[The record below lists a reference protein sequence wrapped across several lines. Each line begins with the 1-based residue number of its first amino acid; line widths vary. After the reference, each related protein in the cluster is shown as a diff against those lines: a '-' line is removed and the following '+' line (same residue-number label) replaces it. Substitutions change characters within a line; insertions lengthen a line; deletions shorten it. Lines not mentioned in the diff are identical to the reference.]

1 MLQKSGIQY
10 FNKWFRGSQTSSA
23 PQPIEKGRSRSQSLD
38 VGTLDRSGIRLLV
51 QNVI

>member
-10 FNKWFRGSQTSSA
+10 FNKWFRGSQTSPAA
-23 PQPIEKGRSRSQSLD
+23 PTEKGRTRSQSLD
-38 VGTLDRSGIRLLV
+38 VGALERSGIRLMV